1 MRFVSSALCVLF
13 VMVCVST
20 RAAQMDTTSAAGLR
34 GKVVAITLR
43 PRTAVI
49 AMSRAKVSAHGLIG
63 AVVMTQ
69 SNGKSAVAENG
80 IEDSA
85 AVVSQALLLAAQKQY
100 GAVSAASPVRIDTTD
115 VRQLA
120 QAAAGADVLF
130 DVQEVEF
137 TYEFIPFKHDQYR
150 VHSSFKFRIVDV
162 HAGTL
167 ITERSCQQSTKDEPT
182 HPSEDELLANDAA
195 LLKQILNTQRDQC
208 ESQFETQV
216 LNEAAPLAAR

>member
-1 MRFVSSALCVLF
+1 MRFVSSALCALF

-43 PRTAVI
+43 PRTGVI
-49 AMSRAKVSAHGLIG
+49 AMTRAKVSFHGLVG
-63 AVVMTQ
+63 AVAMTQ
-69 SNGKSAVAENG
+69 SNNKSAVAENG

-85 AVVSQALLLAAQKQY
+85 PVLSQALLLAAQKQY

-120 QAAAGADVLF
+120 GAAAGADVLF

-162 HAGTL
+162 HTGTL
-167 ITERSCQQSTKDEPT
+167 MAERSCQQSTKDEPT
-182 HPSEDELLANDAA
+182 HPSEDELMANDAA

-208 ESQFETQV
+208 ANQFETQV
-216 LNEAAPLAAR
+216 LNVASPLAAR